1 LKDLWANAL
10 LFDSDNEEH
19 EQWLLGN
26 AARGGQA
33 WPPRSLLV
41 AVAELLQVILLDRE
55 SGAAL
60 RRLSCKVSEQRDFQ
74 IMTLQVRIECYG
86 FEEDVLSKSFHL
98 DVFEP
103 VCKVT
108 LRSGPRA

>member
-1 LKDLWANAL
+1 
-10 LFDSDNEEH
+10 
-19 EQWLLGN
+19 
-26 AARGGQA
+26 
-33 WPPRSLLV
+33 
-41 AVAELLQVILLDRE
+41 
-55 SGAAL
+55 
-60 RRLSCKVSEQRDFQ
+60 
-74 IMTLQVRIECYG
+74 MTLQVRIECYG